1 MDIGWRGIGRN
12 PETWYANTSRN
23 APHKLISETE
33 AADSISDPT
42 PYMFDSDA
50 TAIKSFVREL
60 VAQSVVPN
68 MERMVAQWNEQ
79 VLARRRGLS
88 GRFMSLSKRWT
99 PFGSSRNSSS
109 PSPMS
114 NSNYDSLQ
122 GFYRPDV
129 PEALMRK
136 LADYCFMLRD
146 YKLALSTYDIL
157 RTDFNNDKAW
167 RHYAG
172 AAEMAALS
180 ALMSTQPISSKTR
193 TENIDHWLEAAV
205 YSYTDRQRSSAPYYA
220 LRTLALGLELLRP
233 RGSSAADDA
242 ARWAGRILES
252 NLVGPI
258 GTALFMERT
267 SACYAVRM
275 GVGSMRLGSRRRKS
289 ALWSVMAA
297 EHWIRLE
304 KSLQAEKCLD
314 TALKQYGYSSDEGPV
329 KVPFDQMQHFIDDLR
344 QRILGCRLANRGLD
358 EQEEEEA
365 VHQSLVVEEVS
376 ETLDKT
382 PKAHRR
388 SLIGVPSAPMDVTPL
403 SPLTDR
409 EREREEEKKDD
420 QFE

>member
-1 MDIGWRGIGRN
+1 MHL
-12 PETWYANTSRN
+12 Y
-23 APHKLISETE
+23 HQLIIQIE
-33 AADSISDPT
+33 AADDITDPM
-42 PYMFDSDA
+42 PYLFDSDA
-50 TAIKSFVREL
+50 TAIRSFVREL

-68 MERMVAQWNEQ
+68 MERIVAQWNEQ

-99 PFGSSRNSSS
+99 PFGASRNSSS

-122 GFYRPDV
+122 GFYRPDA

-157 RTDFNNDKAW
+157 RTDFQNDKAW
-167 RHYAG
+167 RYYAG

-180 ALMSTQPISSKTR
+180 ALMSAQPISSKTR
-193 TENIDHWLEAAV
+193 TENIDTWLEAAC
-205 YSYTDRQRSSAPYYA
+205 YSYTDRQRSSTPYYA
-220 LRTLALGLELLRP
+220 LRTLALGLELLRL

-242 ARWAGRILES
+242 ARWASKIIES
-252 NLVGPI
+252 NLVGPV
-258 GTALFMERT
+258 GTALFTERA
-267 SACYAVRM
+267 SACYAVRQ
-275 GVGSMRLGSRRRKS
+275 GLGSMHLGSRKRKS
-289 ALWSVMAA
+289 ALWSIMAA
-297 EHWIRLE
+297 EHWVRLE

-314 TALKQYGYSSDEGPV
+314 TALTQYGYSSESNERPV
-329 KVPFDQMQHFIDDLR
+329 RVPFDQMQAFIDDLR

-358 EQEEEEA
+358 EQEEGEA
-365 VHQSLVVEEVS
+365 VQQSLMVEEVS
-376 ETLDKT
+376 ENLDKKS
-382 PKAHRR
+382 PKLHRR
-388 SLIGVPSAPMDVTPL
+388 SLIGAPSAPIDLTPL
-403 SPLTDR
+403 SPLVDR